1 MNLDLFYEY
10 ILIEFIIFFS
20 NDIMPLKR
28 TYKTKATRARKPR
41 LHGGSKLGDR
51 IKADTKK
58 FGDKVKAETTKA
70 GDWFKKAGK
79 FIKDKKLLSSG
90 LKAAAPLL
98 PAVGKP
104 LAGFAA
110 GVVDQL

>member
-1 MNLDLFYEY
+1 
-10 ILIEFIIFFS
+10 
-20 NDIMPLKR
+20 MPSKKP
-28 TYKTKATRARKPR
+28 YKPKATRVRKPKQ
-41 LHGGSKLGDR
+41 HGGSKLGDKLR
-51 IKADTKK
+51 AETKK
-58 FGDKVKAETTKA
+58 IGDKVKAETTKA